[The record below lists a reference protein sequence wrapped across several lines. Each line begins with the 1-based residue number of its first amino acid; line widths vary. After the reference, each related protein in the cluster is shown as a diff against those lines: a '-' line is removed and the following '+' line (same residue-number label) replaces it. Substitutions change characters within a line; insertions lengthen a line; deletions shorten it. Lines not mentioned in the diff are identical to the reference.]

1 MFVLVWTKAGSSVV
15 KCLQLLGWVAVV
27 ARHGW
32 VRIENTHHPDTE
44 EGDGYREQGS
54 RSLIDNHRS

>member
-1 MFVLVWTKAGSSVV
+1 MLVWTKAGSSVV

-32 VRIENTHHPDTE
+32 VRIENTHHPDTD
-44 EGDGYREQGS
+44 EGMVSGEQWFG
-54 RSLIDNHRS
+54 SLIDIDNQRS

>member
-1 MFVLVWTKAGSSVV
+1 MLVWTKAESSVV

-32 VRIENTHHPDTE
+32 VRIENTHHPDRQRRGMVSTVS
-44 EGDGYREQGS
+44 REQWS
-54 RSLIDNHRS
+54 